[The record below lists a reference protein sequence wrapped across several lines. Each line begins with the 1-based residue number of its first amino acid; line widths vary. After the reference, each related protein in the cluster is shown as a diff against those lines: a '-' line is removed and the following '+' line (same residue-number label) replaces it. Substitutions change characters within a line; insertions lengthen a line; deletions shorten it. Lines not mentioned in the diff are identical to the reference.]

1 MPNYANN
8 SGAIVARNEQG
19 KELIQGW
26 MDDYEK
32 GNEGENTRNFC
43 DVFIP
48 EPKWEDFID
57 GEGHMCS
64 GGWNGEKV
72 WVELPDG
79 SNRKLTDVEKQRL
92 VDAEITENIIG
103 SYHFCGKVWGT
114 KWGLFDEDVEMSPDG
129 SDMSFAGTTA
139 WGPFDG
145 MWNNVVDR
153 LNEVVKKCLAEGMEV
168 PDIYV
173 EHDWDERGCDE
184 AGRITVQMYDGVYEF
199 HHESWDIE
207 EALEVLGD
215 DHSTLPDP
223 QNYFYEQR
231 EWREGDL
238 VFEGDAL
245 AAYKDADLVF
255 CNEGKPVI
263 LVPSTMT
270 AYYVG
275 EKLEI
280 VKAPESDEFYVV

>member
-26 MDDYEK
+26 MDDYTK
-32 GNEGENTRNFC
+32 GNEGKNSRNFC

-57 GEGHMCS
+57 GDGHMRS
-64 GGWNGEKV
+64 GGWNGESV

-79 SNRKLTDVEKQRL
+79 SNRKLTDVERKRL
-92 VDAEITENIIG
+92 ADAEITENIIG
-103 SYHFCGKVWGT
+103 SYDFCSQVWGT
-114 KWGLFDEDVEMSPDG
+114 KWGLCDEDVAMSPDG
-129 SDMSFAGTTA
+129 SDLSFDGTTA

-145 MWNNVVDR
+145 MWYNVKDR
-153 LNEVVKKCLAEGMEV
+153 LNSIAEACRAAGTEV

-173 EHDWDERGCDE
+173 EHDWDERGCDA
-184 AGRITVQMYDGVYEF
+184 AGRIKVEMVDGVYEF
-199 HHESWDIE
+199 SHDSWEIE

-223 QNYFYEQR
+223 QNYFYEQKD
-231 EWREGDL
+231 WREDEII
-238 VFEGDAL
+238 FEGGL
-245 AAYKDADLVF
+245 NAYNDADLVF
-255 CNEGKPVI
+255 CDEGKPII
-263 LVPSTMT
+263 LVPSTLT

-275 EKLEI
+275 EKFEI
-280 VKAPESDEFYVV
+280 VKAPESDEFYVA